1 MNPKKDISSEDF
13 SKMTTYLGEKY
24 GLYFKPEKVTMLESR
39 FLKRLNALHIENF
52 TQYLDYVFSGKNA
65 DEYKFFI
72 DLVTTHKT
80 SFFRE
85 QYQFDYLKSI
95 LPQYAKRRINIWS
108 AGCSTG
114 EEVYTLGMLL
124 NEEKSNLA
132 SLDYKIIGTDVSV
145 PALKKAAK
153 GTYTN
158 TELMGVSDSLKSK
171 YFKKTLVGNIEALR
185 FNNAEITSKIKLG
198 VLNLNNKTYNL
209 SDTFDFIF
217 CRNVIIYFSAET
229 QKKVLLKLINKLKP
243 GGLLFLGHSETAIG
257 TNLPLKSIRPTIYQ
271 KL

>member
-1 MNPKKDISSEDF
+1 MSPIKDISSEDF
-13 SKMTTYLGEKY
+13 AKMTNYLEEKY
-24 GLYFKPEKVTMLESR
+24 GLFFKPEKVTMLESR
-39 FLKRLNALHIENF
+39 FLKRLNALEFENF
-52 TQYLDYVFSGKNA
+52 TDYLDYVFSGKNK
-65 DEYKFFI
+65 DEYSFFI

-85 QYQFDYLKSI
+85 EYQFDYLRSL
-95 LPQYAKRRINIWS
+95 LPQFANKRIQIWS

-124 NEEKSNLA
+124 NEEKSNFPR
-132 SLDYKIIGTDVSV
+132 LDYKIVGTDVSV
-145 PALKKAAK
+145 PALKKAAQ

-158 TELMGVSDSLKSK
+158 TELIGVKESLKNK
-171 YFKKTLVGNIEALR
+171 YFKKTIIKNIEALK
-185 FNNAEITSKIKLG
+185 FNNAEVTSKIKLG
-198 VLNLNNKTYNL
+198 VLNLNNASYNL
-209 SDTFDFIF
+209 SDNFDFIF